1 LFAILSRMNS
11 VLQPLGVPIWVIG
24 HVVDQ
29 AGPQGVGDNVTRDG
43 NQLFFFAQCMIVESR
58 RPESAAP
65 TNFPIQKNCA
75 SRLEA
80 LHDGTQFG
88 LTQLKEQVHVIRHDD
103 PAQIP
108 GILQAIGVIEVLAHD
123 LSKRKHLEPG
133 DSLGGDRSEQVCS
146 AFLRESPLA

>member
-1 LFAILSRMNS
+1 MNS
-11 VLQPLGVPIWVIG
+11 VLQPFRVPKRVIG

-29 AGPQGVGDNVTRDG
+29 ARTQGVGDNVTRDR

-58 RPESAAP
+58 RPEPAAP
-65 TNFPIQKNCA
+65 TNLPVQNNRTA
-75 SRLEA
+75 RLEA

-88 LTQLKEQVHVIRHDD
+88 LTQLKEQVDVIGHYD

-108 GILQAIGVIEVLAHD
+108 GILQTIGVTEGLAHD

-133 DSLGGDRSEQVCS
+133 YFLVGDRSEQVCT
-146 AFLRESPLA
+146 AFL